1 MAEDKKEVAEKL
13 AETDKKKETMAAKKT
28 EANNRLKIHNESSRL
43 VLTTKSG
50 RRKILTLEQALQP
63 HNFKQFTEKH
73 QAMLKGKGQAA
84 SEILK
89 SINY

>member
-1 MAEDKKEVAEKL
+1 MAEDKKPAAEKA
-13 AETDKKKETMAAKKT
+13 AENDKKKEPMATKKT
-28 EANNRLKIHNESSRL
+28 ETKRLKVHDENSKL

-50 RRKILTLEQALQP
+50 RRKSLTLEQALQP

>member
-1 MAEDKKEVAEKL
+1 MAEDKKEVAEKA
-13 AETDKKKETMAAKKT
+13 AETDKKKESMATKKT
-28 EANNRLKIHNESSRL
+28 AANRLKIHNESSRL

>member
-1 MAEDKKEVAEKL
+1 MAEDKKEVAEKV

-28 EANNRLKIHNESSRL
+28 EVNRLKIHNESSRL

-63 HNFKQFTEKH
+63 HNFKQFSEKH